1 MGEPRSGPYPQLM
14 RAGLVTERAQRAP
27 TGNLRAILSRPGF
40 RRLLAVRLSSQLGDG
55 WFQAG
60 LAGSVFFNPE
70 RAASPL
76 AIATAFAVLLV
87 PYSALGPFVGVF
99 LDRWSRRTALF
110 ATNVLRAALVLPTAL
125 FVWFGDEG
133 LPFVVLALAIIALN
147 RFFLAGLSASQP
159 HVVEPA
165 RLVTANSFATTVGTV
180 IFTVGLASAAVV
192 FRLIGTGFHQYA
204 VVAATAAVAYGLSA
218 VATLV
223 SFRRAALGPD
233 DDERSRPSISAA
245 FIGTAR
251 GMADGLRHLAA
262 RPRASTVMTVQALHR
277 CAYGMLALGTLLL
290 YRNYFNHG
298 ADFTQSLAGL
308 GKVLAA
314 GGVGAV
320 VASILTPQAT
330 RRFGGWRW
338 VAGLMASL
346 AVLVPALG
354 LPYTEPPLVLAVAIV
369 SIATQGTKI
378 VVDTAL
384 QLECADDFRG
394 RVFSLND
401 TAFNLCFVLGLFVG
415 ALVLPD
421 DGRSP
426 AMLLWIGLGYA
437 LVAAW
442 YALVASRHARHLT
455 GPGPSKIS
463 SASSA
468 DLG

>member
-1 MGEPRSGPYPQLM
+1 M
-14 RAGLVTERAQRAP
+14 RAAVATDRAQRAP

-87 PYSALGPFVGVF
+87 PYSAMGPFVGVF

-110 ATNVLRAALVLPTAL
+110 ATNALRAALVLPAAV
-125 FVWFGDEG
+125 FVWFGEER
-133 LPFVVLALAIIALN
+133 LPFIVLALAIIALN
-147 RFFLAGLSASQP
+147 RLFLAGLSASQP

-165 RLVTANSFATTVGTV
+165 RLVTANSVATTLGTV
-180 IFTVGLASAAVV
+180 MFSVGLASAAMA
-192 FRLIGTGFHQYA
+192 FRVIGTGFHPYA
-204 VVAATAAVAYGLSA
+204 MVAATAAIAYGLSA
-218 VATLV
+218 FATLAG
-223 SFRRAALGPD
+223 FRSADLGPD
-233 DDERSRPSISAA
+233 DQQRSRDSISTAVA
-245 FIGTAR
+245 GTVR
-251 GMADGLRHLAA
+251 GMVDGLRHLTA
-262 RPRASTVMTVQALHR
+262 RPRAAAVMLVQAGHR

-290 YRNYFNHG
+290 YRNYFNPG
-298 ADFTQSLAGL
+298 GDFTASVAGL
-308 GKVLAA
+308 GAVVAA
-314 GGVGAV
+314 GGVGAL
-320 VASILTPQAT
+320 VASILTPPVT
-330 RRFGGWRW
+330 RRIGGRRW
-338 VAGLMASL
+338 VTGLMASL

-354 LPYTEPPLVLAVAIV
+354 LPYTEPLMVLAVGVV

-394 RVFSLND
+394 RVFSVND
-401 TAFNLCFVLGLFVG
+401 TAFNLCFVFGLFIG

-437 LVAAW
+437 LLALW
-442 YALVASRHARHLT
+442 YAVVASRRARQPTPAL
-455 GPGPSKIS
+455 
-463 SASSA
+463 
-468 DLG
+468 

>member
-1 MGEPRSGPYPQLM
+1 M
-14 RAGLVTERAQRAP
+14 RAGLVTERARRAP

-110 ATNVLRAALVLPTAL
+110 ATNVLRAGLVLPTAL

-159 HVVEPA
+159 HVVEPN
-165 RLVTANSFATTVGTV
+165 RLVTANSFATTLGTV
-180 IFTVGLASAAVV
+180 MFSVGLVSAAAI
-192 FRLIGTGFHQYA
+192 FRTVGTGFHQYA
-204 VVAATAAVAYGLSA
+204 VVAATAAAAYGLSA

-223 SFRRAALGPD
+223 GFRRAALGPD
-233 DDERSRPSISAA
+233 DEARSSHSLSAA

-251 GMADGLRHLAA
+251 GMVEGLRHLAA
-262 RPRASTVMTVQALHR
+262 RPRASTVMTVQAVHR

-298 ADFTQSLAGL
+298 ADFSRSLAGL
-308 GKVLAA
+308 GAVVAA
-314 GGVGAV
+314 GGAGAL
-320 VASILTPQAT
+320 VASILTPPAT
-330 RRFGGWRW
+330 RRIGGWRW

-354 LPYTEPPLVLAVAIV
+354 LPYTEASLVFAVAVV

-378 VVDTAL
+378 GVDTAL
-384 QLECADDFRG
+384 QLECDDDFRG
-394 RVFSLND
+394 RVFSVND

-426 AMLLWIGLGYA
+426 PMLLWIGLGYA
-437 LVAAW
+437 LLAAW
-442 YALVASRHARHLT
+442 YALVASRHARRR
-455 GPGPSKIS
+455 
-463 SASSA
+463 